1 MSEKKQKEILKLKQ
15 KEEAILSEFSLS
27 DIDEGPFYRIPELN
41 EFEKATQEIA
51 LHSESFENFMHII
64 VEKIPYKTLIKKA
77 TAGLESEIKAED
89 LEAFTDFYTSI
100 KELNQNL
107 VRMNKNIE
115 ETKFLSDSILDRSKN
130 NVDVLWDELEYFLR
144 DDKDYR
150 IEKIERDKITIKALR
165 KEAFLNTF
173 IMAKIFGKILPYNCK
188 FILNTKDF
196 RGRQIK
202 EDLLIYDF
210 LILTESNFY
219 KGIVFIK
226 FQED

>member
-1 MSEKKQKEILKLKQ
+1 MSED
-15 KEEAILSEFSLS
+15 EERE
-27 DIDEGPFYRIPELN
+27 EE
-41 EFEKATQEIA
+41 
-51 LHSESFENFMHII
+51 
-64 VEKIPYKTLIKKA
+64 LIKKA
-77 TAGLESEIKAED
+77 FGILLVKGVDKEFLVPTENLISKVTNELYANPGSVRDIMSLMIDHFPIEEIKKKIQQETEQESKKKEEPF
-89 LEAFTDFYTSI
+89 LTII

-107 VRMNKNIE
+107 IKFNNNIGKVE
-115 ETKFLSDSILDRSKN
+115 KFSETILDPSKN
-130 NVDVLWDELEYFLR
+130 NVDVMWDELEYFMK
-144 DDKDYR
+144 DDKDYK
-150 IEKIERDKITIKALR
+150 IEKIEGDKIIIKALR
-165 KEAFLNTF
+165 KEAFLNAF